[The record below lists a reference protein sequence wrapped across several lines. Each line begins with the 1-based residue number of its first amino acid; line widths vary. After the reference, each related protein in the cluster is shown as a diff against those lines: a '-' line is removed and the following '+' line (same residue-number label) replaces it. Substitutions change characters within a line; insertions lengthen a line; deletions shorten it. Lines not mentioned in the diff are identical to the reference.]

1 MALEKRSIDGATFDY
16 KFLFLQSFLTRFVSR
31 WEEILKNKK
40 KNVSLKSNLSKHGAA
55 YTITRTA
62 IDNPFRDVH

>member
-16 KFLFLQSFLTRFVSR
+16 KFSFLQSFLTRFGSR
-31 WEEILKNKK
+31 WEEILKNK

>member
-16 KFLFLQSFLTRFVSR
+16 KFSFLQSFLTRFVSR

-40 KNVSLKSNLSKHGAA
+40 KKRFIKKQ
-55 YTITRTA
+55 
-62 IDNPFRDVH
+62 FE